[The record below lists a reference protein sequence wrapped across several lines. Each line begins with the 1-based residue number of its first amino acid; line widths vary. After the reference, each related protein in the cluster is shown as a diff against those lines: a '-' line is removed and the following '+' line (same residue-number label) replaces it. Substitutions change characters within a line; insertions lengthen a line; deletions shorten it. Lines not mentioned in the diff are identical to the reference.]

1 MLRNKPMKKS
11 TDRVFEVVIVILI
24 FAIIFAVAERPY
36 LQYKFLE
43 THYSPKPG
51 SSKQAVVQRMG
62 TPTGVSKTV
71 PVPAYKLNRDIIDSL
86 NNLPVSY
93 IMYWRRKPHTLER
106 LLELKR
112 QWYKTSVVAFDKND
126 KVIKGFWMHSY
137 WPEQEI

>member
-1 MLRNKPMKKS
+1 
-11 TDRVFEVVIVILI
+11 
-24 FAIIFAVAERPY
+24 
-36 LQYKFLE
+36 
-43 THYSPKPG
+43 
-51 SSKQAVVQRMG
+51 MG
-62 TPTGVSKTV
+62 TPTGISKTV

>member
-1 MLRNKPMKKS
+1 MKKS
-11 TDRVFEVVIVILI
+11 TERVFEVVIVILI

-36 LQYKFLE
+36 LQYKFME

-126 KVIKGFWMHSY
+126 KVIKGFMMHSY

>member
-1 MLRNKPMKKS
+1 MKKS
-11 TDRVFEVVIVILI
+11 TERVFEVVIVILI
-24 FAIIFAVAERPY
+24 FAIILAVAERPY

-43 THYSPKPG
+43 THYSPEPG

-71 PVPAYKLNRDIIDSL
+71 PAPAYKLNRDIIDSF

-106 LLELKR
+106 LLDLKQR
-112 QWYKTSVVAFDKND
+112 RPYRTSIVAFDKND
-126 KVIKGFWMHSY
+126 KVIKGFWMNSY

>member
-1 MLRNKPMKKS
+1 MKKS
-11 TDRVFEVVIVILI
+11 TERVFEVVIVILI
-24 FAIIFAVAERPY
+24 FAIIFAVAERPF

-93 IMYWRRKPHTLER
+93 IMYWRRKPHTSER

-126 KVIKGFWMHSY
+126 KVIKGFSMSSY